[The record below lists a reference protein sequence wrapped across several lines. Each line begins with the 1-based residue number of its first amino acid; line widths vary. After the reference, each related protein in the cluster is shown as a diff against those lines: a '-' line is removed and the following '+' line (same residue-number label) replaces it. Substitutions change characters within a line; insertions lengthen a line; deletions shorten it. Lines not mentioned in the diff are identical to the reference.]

1 MLMRI
6 VRWCGITCLQ
16 LFAAILCILCLGA
29 LPRLFKGLQIDLI
42 GFWNT
47 IVFLG
52 GKLLRPGE
60 ITFGFRDSRKL
71 FPQIWIHYIETMIVF
86 LSAFLLSL
94 LIAYVLVVWVLQR
107 SHMKQKVWNGVFL
120 TLESIPDI
128 LLILL
133 SQLLVVIVFQKTGFM
148 PIKLAGIGEER
159 VRLLPIICL
168 TIPTTLLFIKLLL
181 LRFREEMEKD
191 YSIFAKSKGLSL
203 RHILTHHISRNVLL
217 TTIYYAKT
225 NILFMLSNL
234 YIIEWIFNTYG
245 MFVFVKENSK
255 LEIFTVSLIILY
267 VPLFI
272 LFRLLHTFLQNV
284 IKERV

>member
-1 MLMRI
+1 MLMRM
-6 VRWCGITCLQ
+6 VKWCGITCLQ
-16 LFAAILCILCLGA
+16 LVAAIVCIICLGA

-52 GKLLRPGE
+52 GKLLQPGE
-60 ITFGFRDSRKL
+60 ITYGFRDSRKL

-94 LIAYVLVVWVLQR
+94 LIAYILVIWVLQR
-107 SHMKQKVWNGVFL
+107 SHMKQKMWNGIFL

-133 SQLLVVIVFQKTGFM
+133 SQLLVVIIFQKTGFM
-148 PIKLAGIGEER
+148 PIKLAGLGEER
-159 VRLLPIICL
+159 IRLLPIICL

-181 LRFREEMEKD
+181 LRFKEELEKD
-191 YSIFAKSKGLSL
+191 YSLFAKSKGLSL
-203 RHILTHHISRNVLL
+203 RYILTHHISRNVLL

-255 LEIFTVSLIILY
+255 LEIFTVSLVILY

-272 LFRLLHTFLQNV
+272 LFRILHTLLQNV

>member
-1 MLMRI
+1 MLMRM
-6 VRWCGITCLQ
+6 VKWCGITCLQ
-16 LFAAILCILCLGA
+16 LVAAILCILCLGA

-52 GKLLRPGE
+52 GKLLQPGE
-60 ITFGFRDSRKL
+60 ITYGFRDSRKL

-94 LIAYVLVVWVLQR
+94 LIAYILVVWILQR
-107 SHMKQKVWNGVFL
+107 SHMKQKMWNGIFL

-133 SQLLVVIVFQKTGFM
+133 SQLLVVIIFQKTGFM
-148 PIKLAGIGEER
+148 PIKLAGLGEER
-159 VRLLPIICL
+159 IRLLPIICL

-181 LRFREEMEKD
+181 LRFKEELEKD
-191 YSIFAKSKGLSL
+191 YSLFAKSKGLSL
-203 RHILTHHISRNVLL
+203 RYILTHHISRNVLL

-245 MFVFVKENSK
+245 MFIFVKENSK
-255 LEIFTVSLIILY
+255 LEIFTVSLVILY

-272 LFRLLHTFLQNV
+272 LFRILHTLLQNV

>member
-6 VRWCGITCLQ
+6 AKWCGVTCLQ
-16 LFAAILCILCLGA
+16 LVAAILCIICLGA

-52 GKLLRPGE
+52 GKILQPGE
-60 ITFGFRDSRKL
+60 ITYGFRDSRKL
-71 FPQIWIHYIETMIVF
+71 FPQIWIHYFETMIVF

-94 LIAYVLVVWVLQR
+94 LIAYILVVWVLQR
-107 SHMKQKVWNGVFL
+107 SHMKQKMWNGVFL

-133 SQLLVVIVFQKTGFM
+133 SQLLVVIMFQKTGFM
-148 PIKLAGIGEER
+148 PVKLAGLGEER
-159 VRLLPIICL
+159 IRLLPIICL

-181 LRFREEMEKD
+181 LRFKEQLEKD
-191 YSIFAKSKGLSL
+191 YSLFAKSKGLSL

-255 LEIFTVSLIILY
+255 LEIFTVSLVILY

-272 LFRLLHTFLQNV
+272 LFRILHTLLQNV

>member
-1 MLMRI
+1 MFMRI
-6 VRWCGITCLQ
+6 TKWCGVTCLQ
-16 LFAAILCILCLGA
+16 LVAAILCIICLGA

-42 GFWNT
+42 GFGNT

-52 GKLLRPGE
+52 GKLLQPGE
-60 ITFGFRDSRKL
+60 ITYGFRDSRKL

-94 LIAYVLVVWVLQR
+94 LIAYILVVWVLQR
-107 SHMKQKVWNGVFL
+107 SHMKQKMWNGIFL

-133 SQLLVVIVFQKTGFM
+133 SQLLVVIMFQKTGFM
-148 PIKLAGIGEER
+148 PVKLAGLGEER
-159 VRLLPIICL
+159 IRLLPIICL

-181 LRFREEMEKD
+181 LRFKEELERD
-191 YSIFAKSKGLSL
+191 YSLFAKSKGLSL

-255 LEIFTVSLIILY
+255 LEIFTVSLVILY

-272 LFRLLHTFLQNV
+272 LFRILHTLLQNL
-284 IKERV
+284 IKERL

>member
-1 MLMRI
+1 ML
-6 VRWCGITCLQ
+6 VRTAKWCGVTCLQ
-16 LFAAILCILCLGA
+16 LFAAILCIICLGA
-29 LPRLFKGLQIDLI
+29 LPRLFKGLQIDLV

-52 GKLLRPGE
+52 GKLLQPGE
-60 ITFGFRDSRKL
+60 ITYGFRDSRKL
-71 FPQIWIHYIETMIVF
+71 FPQIWIHYLETMFVF
-86 LSAFLLSL
+86 IAAFLLSL
-94 LIAYVLVVWVLQR
+94 LIAYLLVVWVLQR
-107 SHMKQKVWNGVFL
+107 SQSKQRMWNGIFVA
-120 TLESIPDI
+120 LESIPDI
-128 LLILL
+128 LIILL
-133 SQLLVVIVFQKTGFM
+133 SQLLVVIIFQKTGFM
-148 PIKLAGIGEER
+148 PVKLAGIGEER
-159 VRLLPIICL
+159 ARLLPIICL
-168 TIPTTLLFIKLLL
+168 TLPTTLLFIKLLL
-181 LRFREEMEKD
+181 LRFREELEKD

-203 RHILTHHISRNVLL
+203 RHILTHHISRNFLL

-272 LFRLLHTFLQNV
+272 LFRLLHTFLQSV
-284 IKERV
+284 IKERA

>member
-1 MLMRI
+1 MRM
-6 VRWCGITCLQ
+6 VKWCGITCLQ
-16 LFAAILCILCLGA
+16 LLAAILCIICLGA

-52 GKLLRPGE
+52 GKLLQPGE
-60 ITFGFRDSRKL
+60 ITYGFRDSRKL

-94 LIAYVLVVWVLQR
+94 LIAYILVIWVLQR
-107 SHMKQKVWNGVFL
+107 SHMKQKMWNGIFL

-133 SQLLVVIVFQKTGFM
+133 SQLLVVIMFQKTGFM
-148 PIKLAGIGEER
+148 PIKLAGLGEER
-159 VRLLPIICL
+159 IRLLPIICL

-181 LRFREEMEKD
+181 LRFKEELEKD
-191 YSIFAKSKGLSL
+191 YSLFAKSKGLSL
-203 RHILTHHISRNVLL
+203 RYILTHHISTNVLL

-245 MFVFVKENSK
+245 MFVFVKGNSK
-255 LEIFTVSLIILY
+255 LEIFMVSLVILY

-272 LFRLLHTFLQNV
+272 LFRILHTLLQNV

>member
-1 MLMRI
+1 MLMRM
-6 VRWCGITCLQ
+6 VKWCGITGLQ
-16 LFAAILCILCLGA
+16 LVAAILCIICLGA

-52 GKLLRPGE
+52 GKLLQPGE
-60 ITFGFRDSRKL
+60 ITYGFRDSRKL

-94 LIAYVLVVWVLQR
+94 LIAYILVVWVLQH
-107 SHMKQKVWNGVFL
+107 SHMKQKMWNGIFF

-133 SQLLVVIVFQKTGFM
+133 SQLLVVIIFQKTGFM
-148 PIKLAGIGEER
+148 PIKLAGLGEER
-159 VRLLPIICL
+159 IRLLPIICL
-168 TIPTTLLFIKLLL
+168 TIPTTLLFIKLLF
-181 LRFREEMEKD
+181 LRFKEELEKE
-191 YSIFAKSKGLSL
+191 YSLFAKSKGLSL

-255 LEIFTVSLIILY
+255 LEIFTVSLVILY

-272 LFRLLHTFLQNV
+272 LFRILHTLLKNV

>member
-6 VRWCGITCLQ
+6 VKWCGVTCLQ
-16 LFAAILCILCLGA
+16 LVAAILCIICLGA

-52 GKLLRPGE
+52 GKLLQPGE
-60 ITFGFRDSRKL
+60 ITYGFRESRKL

-86 LSAFLLSL
+86 LSAFVLSL
-94 LIAYVLVVWVLQR
+94 LIAYILVVWVLQR
-107 SHMKQKVWNGVFL
+107 SHMKQKMWNGFFL

-133 SQLLVVIVFQKTGFM
+133 SQLLVVIMFQKTGFM
-148 PIKLAGIGEER
+148 PVKLAGLGEER
-159 VRLLPIICL
+159 IRLLPIICL

-181 LRFREEMEKD
+181 LRFKEELEKD
-191 YSIFAKSKGLSL
+191 YSLFAKSKGLSL

-255 LEIFTVSLIILY
+255 LEIFTVSLVILY

-272 LFRLLHTFLQNV
+272 LFRILHTLLQNV

>member
-6 VRWCGITCLQ
+6 VKWCGVTCLQ
-16 LFAAILCILCLGA
+16 LVAAILCIICLGA

-52 GKLLRPGE
+52 GKLLQPGE
-60 ITFGFRDSRKL
+60 ITYGFRESRKL

-86 LSAFLLSL
+86 LSAFVLSL
-94 LIAYVLVVWVLQR
+94 LIAYILVVWVLQR
-107 SHMKQKVWNGVFL
+107 SHMKQKMWNGFFL

-133 SQLLVVIVFQKTGFM
+133 SQLLVVIMFQKTGFM
-148 PIKLAGIGEER
+148 PVKLAGLGEER
-159 VRLLPIICL
+159 IRLLPIICL

-181 LRFREEMEKD
+181 LRFKEELEKD
-191 YSIFAKSKGLSL
+191 YSLFAKSKGLSL

-255 LEIFTVSLIILY
+255 LEIFTVSLVILY

-272 LFRLLHTFLQNV
+272 LFRILHKLLQNV

>member
-6 VRWCGITCLQ
+6 AKWCGITCLQ
-16 LFAAILCILCLGA
+16 LVAAILCIICLGA

-52 GKLLRPGE
+52 EKLLQPGE
-60 ITFGFRDSRKL
+60 ITYGFRDSRKL
-71 FPQIWIHYIETMIVF
+71 FPQIWIHYMETMIVF

-94 LIAYVLVVWVLQR
+94 LIAYILVVWVLQR
-107 SHMKQKVWNGVFL
+107 SHMKQKIWNGVFL

-133 SQLLVVIVFQKTGFM
+133 SQLLVVILFQKTGFM
-148 PIKLAGIGEER
+148 PVKLAGLGEEKI
-159 VRLLPIICL
+159 RLLPIICL

-181 LRFREEMEKD
+181 LRFKEELEKE
-191 YSIFAKSKGLSL
+191 YSLFAKSKGLSL

-255 LEIFTVSLIILY
+255 LEIFTVSLVILY

-272 LFRLLHTFLQNV
+272 LFRILHTLLKNV

>member
-1 MLMRI
+1 MLMRM
-6 VRWCGITCLQ
+6 VKWCGITCLQ
-16 LFAAILCILCLGA
+16 LVAAILCIICLGA

-52 GKLLRPGE
+52 GKLFQPGE
-60 ITFGFRDSRKL
+60 ITYGFRDSRKL

-94 LIAYVLVVWVLQR
+94 LIAYILVVWVLQR
-107 SHMKQKVWNGVFL
+107 SHMKQKMWNGIFL

-133 SQLLVVIVFQKTGFM
+133 SQLLVVIMFQKTGFM
-148 PIKLAGIGEER
+148 PIKLAGLGEER
-159 VRLLPIICL
+159 IRLLPIICL

-181 LRFREEMEKD
+181 LRFKEELEKD
-191 YSIFAKSKGLSL
+191 YSLFAKSKGLSL
-203 RHILTHHISRNVLL
+203 RYILTHHISRNVLL

-255 LEIFTVSLIILY
+255 LEIFTVSLVILY

>member
-1 MLMRI
+1 MRM
-6 VRWCGITCLQ
+6 VKWCGITCLQ
-16 LFAAILCILCLGA
+16 LVAAIVCIICLGA

-52 GKLLRPGE
+52 GKLLQPGE
-60 ITFGFRDSRKL
+60 ITYGFRDSRKL

-94 LIAYVLVVWVLQR
+94 LIAYILVIWVLQR
-107 SHMKQKVWNGVFL
+107 SHMKQKMWNGIFL

-133 SQLLVVIVFQKTGFM
+133 SQLLVVIMFQKTGFM
-148 PIKLAGIGEER
+148 PIKLAGLGEER
-159 VRLLPIICL
+159 IRLLPIICL

-181 LRFREEMEKD
+181 LRFKEELEKD
-191 YSIFAKSKGLSL
+191 YSLFAKSKGLSL
-203 RHILTHHISRNVLL
+203 RYILTHHISRNVLL

-255 LEIFTVSLIILY
+255 LEIFTVSLVILY

-272 LFRLLHTFLQNV
+272 LFRILHTLLQNV

>member
-1 MLMRI
+1 MFMRAAK
-6 VRWCGITCLQ
+6 WCWITCLQ
-16 LFAAILCILCLGA
+16 LLAAILCIICLGA

-47 IVFLG
+47 IVFIG
-52 GKLLRPGE
+52 GKLLRPWE

-71 FPQIWIHYIETMIVF
+71 FPQIWIHYSETMIVF

-107 SHMKQKVWNGVFL
+107 SHMKQKMWNGVFL

-148 PIKLAGIGEER
+148 PIKLAGLGEER

-181 LRFREEMEKD
+181 LRFKEEMEKD

-203 RHILTHHISRNVLL
+203 QHILTHHVSRNVLL

-255 LEIFTVSLIILY
+255 LEIFTVSLVILY

-272 LFRLLHTFLQNV
+272 LFRILHTLLQNV
-284 IKERV
+284 IRERV

>member
-1 MLMRI
+1 MFMRTAK
-6 VRWCGITCLQ
+6 WCWITCLQ
-16 LFAAILCILCLGA
+16 LLAAILCIICLGA

-47 IVFLG
+47 IVFIG
-52 GKLLRPGE
+52 GKLLRPWE

-71 FPQIWIHYIETMIVF
+71 FPQIWIHYSETMIVF
-86 LSAFLLSL
+86 LLAFLLSL

-107 SHMKQKVWNGVFL
+107 SHMKQKMWNGVFL

-148 PIKLAGIGEER
+148 PIKLAGLGEER

-181 LRFREEMEKD
+181 LRFKEEMEKD

-203 RHILTHHISRNVLL
+203 QHILTHHVSRNVLL

-255 LEIFTVSLIILY
+255 LEIFTVSLVILY

-272 LFRLLHTFLQNV
+272 LFRILHTLLQNV
-284 IKERV
+284 IRERV

>member
-1 MLMRI
+1 MLMR
-6 VRWCGITCLQ
+6 VAKWCGVTCLQ
-16 LFAAILCILCLGA
+16 LVAAVLCIICLGA

-52 GKLLRPGE
+52 GKLLQPGE
-60 ITFGFRDSRKL
+60 ITYGFRDSRKL

-94 LIAYVLVVWVLQR
+94 LIAYILVVWVLQR
-107 SHMKQKVWNGVFL
+107 SHMKQRIWNGVFL

-133 SQLLVVIVFQKTGFM
+133 SQLLVVILFQKTGFM
-148 PIKLAGIGEER
+148 PVKLAGLGEEKI
-159 VRLLPIICL
+159 RLLPIICL

-181 LRFREEMEKD
+181 LRFKEELEKE
-191 YSIFAKSKGLSL
+191 YSLFAKSKGLSL

-255 LEIFTVSLIILY
+255 LEIFTVSLVILY
-267 VPLFI
+267 VPLYI
-272 LFRLLHTFLQNV
+272 LFRILHTLLQNV

>member
-1 MLMRI
+1 MLMRM
-6 VRWCGITCLQ
+6 VKWCGITCLQ
-16 LFAAILCILCLGA
+16 LVAAILCILCLGA

-52 GKLLRPGE
+52 GKLLQPGE
-60 ITFGFRDSRKL
+60 ITYGFRDSRKL

-94 LIAYVLVVWVLQR
+94 LIAYILVVWVLQR
-107 SHMKQKVWNGVFL
+107 SHMKQKMWNGIFL

-133 SQLLVVIVFQKTGFM
+133 SQLLVVIIFQKTGFM
-148 PIKLAGIGEER
+148 PIKLAGLGEER
-159 VRLLPIICL
+159 IRLLPIICL

-181 LRFREEMEKD
+181 LRFKEELEKD
-191 YSIFAKSKGLSL
+191 YSLFAKSKGLSL
-203 RHILTHHISRNVLL
+203 RYILTHHISRNVLL

-245 MFVFVKENSK
+245 MFVFVKQNSK
-255 LEIFTVSLIILY
+255 LEIFTVSLVILY

-272 LFRLLHTFLQNV
+272 LFRILHTLLQNV

>member
-1 MLMRI
+1 MFMRTAK
-6 VRWCGITCLQ
+6 WCWITCLQ
-16 LFAAILCILCLGA
+16 LLAAILCIICLGA

-47 IVFLG
+47 IVFIG
-52 GKLLRPGE
+52 GKLLRPWE

-71 FPQIWIHYIETMIVF
+71 FPQIWIHYSETMIVF

-107 SHMKQKVWNGVFL
+107 SHMKQKMRNGVFL

-148 PIKLAGIGEER
+148 PIKLAGLGEER

-181 LRFREEMEKD
+181 LRFKEEMEKD

-203 RHILTHHISRNVLL
+203 QHILTHHVSRNVLL

-255 LEIFTVSLIILY
+255 LEIFTVSLVILY

-272 LFRLLHTFLQNV
+272 LFRILHTLLQNV
-284 IKERV
+284 IRERV

>member
-6 VRWCGITCLQ
+6 VKWCGITCLQ
-16 LFAAILCILCLGA
+16 LVAAILCIICLGA
-29 LPRLFKGLQIDLI
+29 LPRLFKGLQMDLI

-52 GKLLRPGE
+52 EKLLQPGE
-60 ITFGFRDSRKL
+60 ITYGFRDSRKL

-94 LIAYVLVVWVLQR
+94 FIAYVLVVWVLQR
-107 SHMKQKVWNGVFL
+107 SHMKQKMWNGIFL

-133 SQLLVVIVFQKTGFM
+133 SQLLVVILFQKTGFM
-148 PIKLAGIGEER
+148 PVKLAGLGEER
-159 VRLLPIICL
+159 IRLLPIICL
-168 TIPTTLLFIKLLL
+168 TIPTTLLFIRLLL
-181 LRFREEMEKD
+181 LRFKEELEKE
-191 YSIFAKSKGLSL
+191 YSLFAKSKGLSL

-255 LEIFTVSLIILY
+255 LEIFTVSLVILY

-272 LFRLLHTFLQNV
+272 LFRILHTLLENV

>member
-1 MLMRI
+1 MFIRI
-6 VRWCGITCLQ
+6 GKWCGVTCLQ
-16 LFAAILCILCLGA
+16 LFAALICILFLGA

-47 IVFLG
+47 VVFLG
-52 GKLLRPGE
+52 EKLLQPGE
-60 ITFGFRDSRKL
+60 ITYGFRNSRKL
-71 FPQIWIHYIETMIVF
+71 FPQVWIHYIETMFVF
-86 LSAFLLSL
+86 ISAFILSL
-94 LIAYVLVVWVLQR
+94 LIAYLIVVWVLQR
-107 SHMKQKVWNGVFL
+107 SQSKQRMWNGIFVA
-120 TLESIPDI
+120 LESIPDI

-133 SQLLVVIVFQKTGFM
+133 SQLLVVIIFQKTGFM
-148 PIKLAGIGEER
+148 PVKFAGLGEER
-159 VRLLPIICL
+159 ARLLPIICL
-168 TIPTTLLFIKLLL
+168 TLPTTLLFIKLLL
-181 LRFREEMEKD
+181 LRFREELEKD

-217 TTIYYAKT
+217 TTVYYAKT

-234 YIIEWIFNTYG
+234 YIIEWLFNTYG

-255 LEIFTVSLIILY
+255 LEIFTVSLVLLY

-272 LFRLLHTFLQNV
+272 LFRLLHTLLQNV

>member
-6 VRWCGITCLQ
+6 AKWCGVTCLQ
-16 LFAAILCILCLGA
+16 LVAAILCIICLGA
-29 LPRLFKGLQIDLI
+29 LPRLFKGLQIDLL

-47 IVFLG
+47 MVFLG
-52 GKLLRPGE
+52 GKILQPGE
-60 ITFGFRDSRKL
+60 ITYGFRDSRKL
-71 FPQIWIHYIETMIVF
+71 FPQIWIHYFETMIVF

-94 LIAYVLVVWVLQR
+94 LIAYILVVWVLQR
-107 SHMKQKVWNGVFL
+107 SHIKQKMWNGIFL

-133 SQLLVVIVFQKTGFM
+133 SQLLVVILFQKTGFM
-148 PIKLAGIGEER
+148 PIKLSGLGEER
-159 VRLLPIICL
+159 IRLLPIICL

-181 LRFREEMEKD
+181 LRFKEELEKD
-191 YSIFAKSKGLSL
+191 YSLFAKSKGLSL
-203 RHILTHHISRNVLL
+203 QHILTHHISRNVLL

-255 LEIFTVSLIILY
+255 LEIFTVSLVILY

-272 LFRLLHTFLQNV
+272 LFRILHTLLQNV

>member
-1 MLMRI
+1 MLMRM
-6 VRWCGITCLQ
+6 VKWCGITCLQ
-16 LFAAILCILCLGA
+16 LVAAIVCIICLGA

-52 GKLLRPGE
+52 GKLLQPGE
-60 ITFGFRDSRKL
+60 ITYGFRDSRKL
-71 FPQIWIHYIETMIVF
+71 FPQIWIHYIETMSVF

-94 LIAYVLVVWVLQR
+94 LIAYILVIWVLQR
-107 SHMKQKVWNGVFL
+107 SQMKQKMWNGIFL

-133 SQLLVVIVFQKTGFM
+133 SQLLVVIMFQKTGFM
-148 PIKLAGIGEER
+148 PIKLAGLGEER

-181 LRFREEMEKD
+181 LRFKEEMEKD

-203 RHILTHHISRNVLL
+203 QHILTHHVSRNVLL

-255 LEIFTVSLIILY
+255 LEIFTVSLVILY

-272 LFRLLHTFLQNV
+272 LFRILHTLLQNV
-284 IKERV
+284 IRERV

>member
-1 MLMRI
+1 MFMRTAK
-6 VRWCGITCLQ
+6 WCWITCLQ
-16 LFAAILCILCLGA
+16 LLAAILCITCLGA

-47 IVFLG
+47 IVFIG
-52 GKLLRPGE
+52 GKLLRPWE
-60 ITFGFRDSRKL
+60 ITYGFRDSRKL

-94 LIAYVLVVWVLQR
+94 LIAYILVVWVLQR
-107 SHMKQKVWNGVFL
+107 SHMKQKMWNGIFL

-133 SQLLVVIVFQKTGFM
+133 SQLLVVIIFQKTGFM
-148 PIKLAGIGEER
+148 PVKLAGLGEER

-181 LRFREEMEKD
+181 LRFKEELEKD
-191 YSIFAKSKGLSL
+191 YSLFAKSKGLSL
-203 RHILTHHISRNVLL
+203 RHILTHHVSRNVLL

-255 LEIFTVSLIILY
+255 LEIFTVSLVILY

-272 LFRLLHTFLQNV
+272 LFRILHTLLQNV

>member
-1 MLMRI
+1 MLMRM
-6 VRWCGITCLQ
+6 VKWCGITCLQ
-16 LFAAILCILCLGA
+16 LVAAILCIICLGA

-52 GKLLRPGE
+52 GKLLQPGE
-60 ITFGFRDSRKL
+60 ITYGFRDSRKL

-94 LIAYVLVVWVLQR
+94 LIAYILVIWVLQR
-107 SHMKQKVWNGVFL
+107 SHMKQKMWNGIFL

-133 SQLLVVIVFQKTGFM
+133 SQLLVVIMFQKTGFM
-148 PIKLAGIGEER
+148 PIKLAGLGEER
-159 VRLLPIICL
+159 IRLLPIICL

-181 LRFREEMEKD
+181 LRFKEELEKD
-191 YSIFAKSKGLSL
+191 YSLFAKSKGLSL
-203 RHILTHHISRNVLL
+203 RYILTHHISRNVLL

-255 LEIFTVSLIILY
+255 LEIFTVSLVILY

-272 LFRLLHTFLQNV
+272 LFRILHTLLQNV

>member
-1 MLMRI
+1 MLMR
-6 VRWCGITCLQ
+6 VAKWCGGTCLQ
-16 LFAAILCILCLGA
+16 LVASILCIICLGA

-52 GKLLRPGE
+52 GKLLQPGE
-60 ITFGFRDSRKL
+60 ITYGFRDSRKL
-71 FPQIWIHYIETMIVF
+71 FPQIWTHYIETMIVF

-94 LIAYVLVVWVLQR
+94 LIAYILVVWALQR
-107 SHMKQKVWNGVFL
+107 SHMKQRIWNGVFL

-133 SQLLVVIVFQKTGFM
+133 SQLLVVIMFQKTGFM
-148 PIKLAGIGEER
+148 PIKLAGLGEER
-159 VRLLPIICL
+159 IRLLPIICL

-181 LRFREEMEKD
+181 LRFKEELEKD
-191 YSIFAKSKGLSL
+191 YSLFAKSKGLSL
-203 RHILTHHISRNVLL
+203 QHILTHHISRNVLL

-255 LEIFTVSLIILY
+255 LEIFTVSLVILY

-272 LFRLLHTFLQNV
+272 LFRILHTLLQNV

>member
-1 MLMRI
+1 MLIRI

-16 LFAAILCILCLGA
+16 LFAAILCIICLGA

>member
-1 MLMRI
+1 MRM
-6 VRWCGITCLQ
+6 VKWCGITCLQ
-16 LFAAILCILCLGA
+16 LVAAILCILCLGA

-52 GKLLRPGE
+52 GKLLQPGE
-60 ITFGFRDSRKL
+60 ITYGFRDSRKL

-94 LIAYVLVVWVLQR
+94 LIAYILVVWVLQR
-107 SHMKQKVWNGVFL
+107 SHMKQKMWNGIFL

-133 SQLLVVIVFQKTGFM
+133 SQLLVVIIFQKTGFM
-148 PIKLAGIGEER
+148 PIKLAGLGEER
-159 VRLLPIICL
+159 IRLLPIICL

-181 LRFREEMEKD
+181 LRFKEELEKD
-191 YSIFAKSKGLSL
+191 YSLFAKSKGLSL
-203 RHILTHHISRNVLL
+203 RYILSHHISRNVLL

-255 LEIFTVSLIILY
+255 LEIFTVSLVILY

-272 LFRLLHTFLQNV
+272 LFRILHTLLQNV

>member
-6 VRWCGITCLQ
+6 GKWCRVTCLQ
-16 LFAAILCILCLGA
+16 LFAAILCIICLGA

-47 IVFLG
+47 IVLLG
-52 GKLLRPGE
+52 GKLLQPGE
-60 ITFGFRDSRKL
+60 ITYGFRDSRKL
-71 FPQIWIHYIETMIVF
+71 FPQIWIHYLETMFVF
-86 LSAFLLSL
+86 ISSFLLSL
-94 LIAYVLVVWVLQR
+94 LIAYLLVVWVLQR
-107 SHMKQKVWNGVFL
+107 SQSKQRMWNGIFVA
-120 TLESIPDI
+120 LESIPDI

-133 SQLLVVIVFQKTGFM
+133 SQLLVVIIFQKTGFM
-148 PIKLAGIGEER
+148 PVKLAGIGEER
-159 VRLLPIICL
+159 ARLLPIICL
-168 TIPTTLLFIKLLL
+168 TLPTTLLFIKLLL
-181 LRFREEMEKD
+181 LRFREELEKD

-255 LEIFTVSLIILY
+255 LEIFTVSLVILY

-272 LFRLLHTFLQNV
+272 LFRLSHTLLQNV
-284 IKERV
+284 IKGRV

>member
-1 MLMRI
+1 MRM
-6 VRWCGITCLQ
+6 VKWCGITGLQ
-16 LFAAILCILCLGA
+16 LVAAILCIICLGA

-52 GKLLRPGE
+52 GKLLQPGE
-60 ITFGFRDSRKL
+60 ITYGFRDSRKL

-94 LIAYVLVVWVLQR
+94 LIAYILVVWVLQH
-107 SHMKQKVWNGVFL
+107 SHMKQKMWNGIFL

-133 SQLLVVIVFQKTGFM
+133 SQLLVVIIFQKTGFM
-148 PIKLAGIGEER
+148 PIKLAGLGEER
-159 VRLLPIICL
+159 IRLLPIICL
-168 TIPTTLLFIKLLL
+168 TIPTTLLFIKLLF
-181 LRFREEMEKD
+181 LRFKEELVKE
-191 YSIFAKSKGLSL
+191 YSLFAKSKGLSL

-255 LEIFTVSLIILY
+255 LEIFTVSLVILY

-272 LFRLLHTFLQNV
+272 LFRILHTLLKNV

>member
-1 MLMRI
+1 MFMRTAK
-6 VRWCGITCLQ
+6 WCWITCLQ
-16 LFAAILCILCLGA
+16 LLAAILCIICLGA
-29 LPRLFKGLQIDLI
+29 LPRLSKGLQIDLI

-47 IVFLG
+47 IVFIG
-52 GKLLRPGE
+52 GKLLRPWE

-71 FPQIWIHYIETMIVF
+71 FPQIWIHYSETMIVF

-107 SHMKQKVWNGVFL
+107 SHMKQKMWNGVFL

-148 PIKLAGIGEER
+148 PIKLAGLGEER

-181 LRFREEMEKD
+181 LRFKEEMEKD

-203 RHILTHHISRNVLL
+203 QHILTHHVSRNVLL

-255 LEIFTVSLIILY
+255 LEIFTVSLVILY

-272 LFRLLHTFLQNV
+272 LFRILHTLLQNV
-284 IKERV
+284 IRERV

>member
-1 MLMRI
+1 MLMRM
-6 VRWCGITCLQ
+6 VKWCGITGLQ
-16 LFAAILCILCLGA
+16 LVAAILCIICLGA

-52 GKLLRPGE
+52 GKLLQPGE
-60 ITFGFRDSRKL
+60 ITYGFRDSRKL

-94 LIAYVLVVWVLQR
+94 LIAYILVVWVLQH
-107 SHMKQKVWNGVFL
+107 SHMKQKMWNGIFL

-133 SQLLVVIVFQKTGFM
+133 SQLLVVIIFQKTGFM
-148 PIKLAGIGEER
+148 PIKLAGLGEER
-159 VRLLPIICL
+159 IRLLPIICL
-168 TIPTTLLFIKLLL
+168 TIPTTLLFIKLLF
-181 LRFREEMEKD
+181 LRFKEELGKE
-191 YSIFAKSKGLSL
+191 YSLFAKSKGLSL

-255 LEIFTVSLIILY
+255 LEIFTVSLVILY

-272 LFRLLHTFLQNV
+272 LFRILHTLLKNV

>member
-1 MLMRI
+1 MFMRTAK
-6 VRWCGITCLQ
+6 WCWITCLQ
-16 LFAAILCILCLGA
+16 LLAAILCIICLGA

-47 IVFLG
+47 IVFIG
-52 GKLLRPGE
+52 GKLLRPWE

-71 FPQIWIHYIETMIVF
+71 FPQIWIHYSETMLVF

-107 SHMKQKVWNGVFL
+107 SHMKQKMWNGVFL

-148 PIKLAGIGEER
+148 PIKLAGLGEER

-181 LRFREEMEKD
+181 LRFKEEMEKD

-203 RHILTHHISRNVLL
+203 QHILTHHVSRNVLL

-255 LEIFTVSLIILY
+255 LEIFTVSLVILY

-272 LFRLLHTFLQNV
+272 LFRILHTLLQNV
-284 IKERV
+284 IRERV

>member
-16 LFAAILCILCLGA
+16 LFAAILCIICLGA

-225 NILFMLSNL
+225 NIWFMLSNL

>member
-1 MLMRI
+1 MFMRTAK
-6 VRWCGITCLQ
+6 WCWITCLQ
-16 LFAAILCILCLGA
+16 LLAAILCIICLGA

-42 GFWNT
+42 SFWNT
-47 IVFLG
+47 IVFIG
-52 GKLLRPGE
+52 GKLLRPWE

-71 FPQIWIHYIETMIVF
+71 FPQIWIHYSETMIVF

-107 SHMKQKVWNGVFL
+107 SHMKQKMWNGVFL

-148 PIKLAGIGEER
+148 PIKLAGLGEER

-181 LRFREEMEKD
+181 LRFKEEMEKD

-203 RHILTHHISRNVLL
+203 QHILTHHVSRNVLL

-255 LEIFTVSLIILY
+255 LEIFTVSLVILY

-272 LFRLLHTFLQNV
+272 LFRILHTLLQNV
-284 IKERV
+284 IRERV

>member
-47 IVFLG
+47 IVSLG

>member
-6 VRWCGITCLQ
+6 VKWCGVTCLQ
-16 LFAAILCILCLGA
+16 LVAAILCIICLGA

-52 GKLLRPGE
+52 GKLLQPGE
-60 ITFGFRDSRKL
+60 ITYGFRDSRKL

-94 LIAYVLVVWVLQR
+94 LIAYILVVWVLQR
-107 SHMKQKVWNGVFL
+107 SHMKQRIWNGVFL

-133 SQLLVVIVFQKTGFM
+133 SQLLVVILFQKTGFM
-148 PIKLAGIGEER
+148 PVKLAGLGEDR
-159 VRLLPIICL
+159 IRLLPIICL

-181 LRFREEMEKD
+181 LRFKEELEKE
-191 YSIFAKSKGLSL
+191 YSLFAKSKGLSL

-255 LEIFTVSLIILY
+255 LEIFTVSLVILY

-272 LFRLLHTFLQNV
+272 LFRILHTLLQNV

>member
-1 MLMRI
+1 MLMRM
-6 VRWCGITCLQ
+6 VKWCGITGLQ
-16 LFAAILCILCLGA
+16 LVAAILCIICLGA

-52 GKLLRPGE
+52 GKLLQPGE
-60 ITFGFRDSRKL
+60 ITYGFRDSRKL

-94 LIAYVLVVWVLQR
+94 LIAYILVVWVLQH
-107 SHMKQKVWNGVFL
+107 SHMKQKMWNGIFL

-133 SQLLVVIVFQKTGFM
+133 SQLLVVIIFQKTGFM
-148 PIKLAGIGEER
+148 PIKLAGLGEER
-159 VRLLPIICL
+159 IRLLPIICL
-168 TIPTTLLFIKLLL
+168 TIPTTLLFIKLLF
-181 LRFREEMEKD
+181 LRFKEELEKE
-191 YSIFAKSKGLSL
+191 YSLFAKSKGLSL

-255 LEIFTVSLIILY
+255 LEIFTVSLVILY

-272 LFRLLHTFLQNV
+272 LFRILHTLLKNV